1 MKKNYFNWR
10 KTAVAFF
17 AIGFLSFNGFGQLYP
32 FSEHIFTNAG
42 AEGKDGPSLA
52 ECQAAYAPEAWV
64 LDPAF
69 FNMSTN
75 GIQEWTVPSTGDY
88 RIEVAGAQG
97 GYHAYTV
104 DPEDGGLGAIV
115 QGDFELVEGQV
126 LYILV
131 GQEGEASQEGGS
143 FNEDNAAPG
152 GGGGSFVW
160 DPDADPALP
169 MMAAGGGGAG
179 ASPGGYAL
187 KDATVAVNG
196 NPTQGLSNGG
206 LDGNGGR
213 QNNGSC
219 SWWAGAGAGWLTNG
233 TGGNMVTAYNYL
245 PGGSGAQGGRS
256 PLSGGF
262 GGVRWN
268 DGLDEGGDG
277 GFGGG
282 GGGGSDNMNGGGGG
296 GFSGGGG
303 GRGCEIS
310 PGGGGSYNGGTDQ
323 VNTVANEGHGW
334 VRIELLCT
342 PLTLVAT
349 PTGVC
354 AGESVTLTAT
364 SVTGGDVSWDMGID
378 NGVSFVPPL
387 GETIYS
393 CASTSPE
400 DCNLTVTVTS
410 TEVPDITANSSSPVA
425 CGGTVIT
432 LWGEGGDTYTWDLGV
447 EDSVAFPAP
456 GVTTTYT
463 LIGSLLDCEAPPVEI
478 TMEVEPQPD
487 IAGVATP
494 AQICLGESFVLTGE
508 GDAAT
513 YNWGATIDDGDE
525 VTPATAGTFAYVVIG
540 NSDAGCGDTAIV
552 YVTVFGLPEVNGGSD
567 VAVCEGEEVTL
578 SGSGAPTL
586 EWSPMITDGEPFEA
600 MAGTNVYTLTGTDA
614 NGCEDTDEVTVT
626 GVEVPVITDAVVT
639 DEFFGY
645 DGSIDIT
652 VEGGSGAYTYEWSH
666 GPVSQDV
673 GSLTA
678 GTYTVIV
685 NDITVEKGLCE
696 TEGTY
701 EIGSF
706 VGLEDQSLVNL
717 NVYPNPVVDEFT
729 IATEGTFNYD
739 VVNLLG
745 EVILS
750 GQGTTSVQ
758 VSMKDFANGTY
769 IVKVKSGEQTGF
781 VQVVKH

>member
-1 MKKNYFNWR
+1 LKH
-10 KTAVAFF
+10 
-17 AIGFLSFNGFGQLYP
+17 L
-32 FSEHIFTNAG
+32 
-42 AEGKDGPSLA
+42 
-52 ECQAAYAPEAWV
+52 
-64 LDPAF
+64 
-69 FNMSTN
+69 
-75 GIQEWTVPSTGDY
+75 
-88 RIEVAGAQG
+88 GAQG
-97 GYHAYTV
+97 ASGNPSYV
-104 DPEDGGLGAIV
+104 GGRGARMS
-115 QGDFELVEGQV
+115 GDFDVVPGSTIIIAVGGQ
-126 LYILV
+126 
-131 GQEGEASQEGGS
+131 GQGQSSNSHG
-143 FNEDNAAPG
+143 G
-152 GGGGSFVW
+152 GGGGSFVVIE
-160 DPDADPALP
+160 DATSPNIISVGP
-169 MMAAGGGGAG
+169 FAGTPVTPLVIAGGGAG
-179 ASPGGYAL
+179 TRAAC
-187 KDATVAVNG
+187 AQNG
-196 NPTQGLSNGG
+196 NPGLIGINGG
-206 LDGNGGR
+206 AGIVATTGGGGPSGVTPGMGGTIFSSW
-213 QNNGSC
+213 GS
-219 SWWAGAGAGWLTNG
+219 AGAGFIGNG
-233 TGGNMVTAYNYL
+233 A
-245 PGGSGAQGGRS
+245 
-256 PLSGGF
+256 
-262 GGVRWN
+262 N
-268 DGLDEGGDG
+268 DGTFGCGGKSFLNGAAGGADCGSCGVAANG

-282 GGGGSDNMNGGGGG
+282 GQGRGCNGGGGG
-296 GFSGGGG
+296 GGYTGGGG
-303 GRGCEIS
+303 GWCA
-310 PGGGGSYNGGTDQ
+310 GGGGSFNSGTLQDNEAGFRTGNGQVTIQVLCLGLTTDIP
-323 VNTVANEGHGW
+323 V
-334 VRIELLCT
+334 
-342 PLTLVAT
+342 
-349 PTGVC
+349 TGVC
-354 AGESVTLTAT
+354 IGEELTLFAESTSGGEITWDLGVDNGTPFAPPLGTTTYTAT
-364 SVTGGDVSWDMGID
+364 SSSLLDCGFTID
-378 NGVSFVPPL
+378 IS
-387 GETIYS
+387 
-393 CASTSPE
+393 ASE
-400 DCNLTVTVTS
+400 I
-410 TEVPDITANSSSPVA
+410 PDITANSSSPAA
-425 CGGTVIT
+425 CEGTFIT
-432 LWGEGGDTYTWDLGV
+432 LWGENGDTYTWDMGV
-447 EDSVAFPAP
+447 TDSVPFPAP
-456 GVTTTYT
+456 VGTVTYT
-463 LIGSLLDCEAPPVEI
+463 VTGSILGCEGPPASI
-478 TMEVEPQPD
+478 TLEGAAQPD

-540 NSDAGCGDTAIV
+540 NSDVGCGDTAIV

-578 SGSGAPTL
+578 TGSGAPTL

-600 MAGTNVYTLTGTDA
+600 MAGANVYTLTGTDA

-745 EVILS
+745 EVVLS

-781 VQVVKH
+781 VQVVKQ

>member
-1 MKKNYFNWR
+1 MKKNYMYGL
-10 KTAVAFF
+10 VISIGMAFGYTTGY
-17 AIGFLSFNGFGQLYP
+17 AQTETIDYSGSIVTYVVPPGVGSIELRA
-32 FSEHIFTNAG
+32 TG
-42 AEGKDGPSLA
+42 AEGGKGSI
-52 ECQAAYAPEAWV
+52 
-64 LDPAF
+64 
-69 FNMSTN
+69 
-75 GIQEWTVPSTGDY
+75 GSTG
-88 RIEVAGAQG
+88 IPGKGARMQG
-97 GYHAYTV
+97 AFSVT
-104 DPEDGGLGAIV
+104 P
-115 QGDFELVEGQV
+115 GQV
-126 LYILV
+126 LKVLIG
-131 GQEGEASQEGGS
+131 GQGDGGTYH
-143 FNEDNAAPG
+143 G
-152 GGGGSFVW
+152 GGGGATYVW
-160 DPDADPALP
+160 DDDTEELLI
-169 MMAAGGGGAG
+169 AAGGGGGAG
-179 ASPGGYAL
+179 YSAFNRDGI
-187 KDATVAVNG
+187 DAVVTENGTNG
-196 NPTQGLSNGG
+196 NALTSGAGVG
-206 LDGNGGR
+206 GNGGTTPV
-213 QNNGSC
+213 SYTYWC
-219 SWWAGAGAGWLTNG
+219 AGGAGWLSNG
-233 TGGNMVTAYNYL
+233 ADGWDNFCTYESTGGIRPLEGGNGGIG
-245 PGGSGAQGGRS
+245 GGSS
-256 PLSGGF
+256 LSY
-262 GGVRWN
+262 
-268 DGLDEGGDG
+268 GDG

-282 GGGGSDNMNGGGGG
+282 GGANARCGVIGGGGG
-296 GFSGGGG
+296 GGYSGGGG
-303 GRGCEIS
+303 GGEPGS
-310 PGGGGSYNGGTDQ
+310 SQFGGGGGGGSFNGGTDQ
-323 VNTVANEGHGW
+323 VNTPGVGIGNGQL
-334 VRIELLCT
+334 VITVLCS

-354 AGESVTLTAT
+354 AGESVTLTG
-364 SVTGGDVSWDMGID
+364 SSETGGTVTWDLGVD

-387 GETIYS
+387 GETVYTATS
-393 CASTSPE
+393 SSPDDCALS
-400 DCNLTVTVTS
+400 VTVTS
-410 TEVPDITANSSSPVA
+410 TEVPEITANSSSPVA
-425 CGGTVIT
+425 CGGTEIT

-487 IAGVATP
+487 ISGVATP
-494 AQICLGESFVLTGE
+494 SKVCLGESFVLTGA

-513 YNWGATIDDGDE
+513 YNWGETIDDGDE
-525 VTPATAGTFAYVVIG
+525 VTPATAGTYAYVVIG
-540 NSDAGCGDTAIV
+540 NSEVGCGDTAIV

-578 SGSGAPTL
+578 TGSGAPTL

-600 MAGTNVYTLTGTDA
+600 MAGANVYTLTGTDA

-696 TEGTY
+696 SEGTY

-745 EVILS
+745 EVVLS

-781 VQVVKH
+781 VQVVKQ